1 MDLLIT
7 PEDIT
12 EILQKRYKERNN
24 CDSLDNLTK
33 ADIDNFIVESEIS
46 KFSELFNGVFEDE
59 LWPVEYNDSED
70 GLVNNITLKII
81 ESIKGSLEKVDK
93 EKLLKILFKVLS
105 KIIFGSEDN

>member
-1 MDLLIT
+1 MDMLIT

-33 ADIDNFIVESEIS
+33 VDIDNFIIESEIS

-59 LWPVEYNDSED
+59 LLPLEYGDSED
-70 GLVNNITLKII
+70 GVVNNITLKII
-81 ESIKGSLEKVDK
+81 ESIKESLEKVNK
-93 EKLLKILFKVLS
+93 EKLLKILFKLLS
-105 KIIFGSEDN
+105 KMIFEDSDN